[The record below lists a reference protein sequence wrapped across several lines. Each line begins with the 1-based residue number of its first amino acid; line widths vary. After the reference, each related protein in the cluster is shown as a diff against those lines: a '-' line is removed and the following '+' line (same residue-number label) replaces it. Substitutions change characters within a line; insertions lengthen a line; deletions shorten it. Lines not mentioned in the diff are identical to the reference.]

1 MIFTTFAIF
10 PPELKRGFLSLVQQ
24 YADYRHIERNT
35 NITIFHIWNGYMK
48 LTTQSTVF
56 SKFCHL
62 WLKSNITVFQTC
74 WYLCFVGE
82 YQRFHTRYNHPNI
95 LDSLPNKKAWTFNVN
110 PRFVFYRSKWT
121 ITAAWF
127 RFGKVKHINKR
138 LIHRPTT
145 SHVMSREHSLIFGSS
160 VYNYFFDLFFVDSV
174 NSHYNPHR

>member
-74 WYLCFVGE
+74 WYLCFGRVARGNLTPTLP
-82 YQRFHTRYNHPNI
+82 QIRAWISRFTRLLPAIFLKPH
-95 LDSLPNKKAWTFNVN
+95 SLKPTQKEIRFL
-110 PRFVFYRSKWT
+110 PRFSGVDHHLPR
-121 ITAAWF
+121 A
-127 RFGKVKHINKR
+127 
-138 LIHRPTT
+138 
-145 SHVMSREHSLIFGSS
+145 GSS
-160 VYNYFFDLFFVDSV
+160 PSLQ
-174 NSHYNPHR
+174 SHYRAFDTNTGWSAPVIRIGTLILVGPPLEFLP